1 MPSCHDN
8 HLRLLV
14 ASQCYSLP
22 LQFFRRF
29 IWVPVWNGAIR
40 ARGEAPR
47 QWPGCRPG
55 SHSRGTL
62 CGRLCRGNVTNHWF
76 LAFSFFSPANYILP
90 CKESLAPKVTL
101 KHVCRC
107 INIIPEFRL
116 HLSDTELAGVQSYSN
131 SANISQVHCVIQ
143 VGKQSSNQSLNSQ
156 NPQRIMREMARLS
169 YKIIFISKCLY
180 DKIM

>member
-14 ASQCYSLP
+14 ASQCYLLP

-29 IWVPVWNGAIR
+29 IWVPVWNRAIR

-55 SHSRGTL
+55 SHSGGTL
-62 CGRLCRGNVTNHWF
+62 CGQLCRGNVTNHWF
-76 LAFSFFSPANYILP
+76 LAFSFFSPANYRSDILP

-101 KHVCRC
+101 KKSLQMYQYYTRIQTPPIRHRTCWSAGPIQQTSHRC
-107 INIIPEFRL
+107 TVLYKLENKVVPSPL
-116 HLSDTELAGVQSYSN
+116 THKSTEKNG
-131 SANISQVHCVIQ
+131 SAFSQ
-143 VGKQSSNQSLNSQ
+143 KNL
-156 NPQRIMREMARLS
+156 
-169 YKIIFISKCLY
+169 FISKCVYNKL
-180 DKIM
+180 M